1 MRKIALHGKPG
12 AGKSTLADMLAQECA
27 RAGAP
32 VRKLKLGAPLYDV
45 QALVYT
51 LAGRPLV
58 DNTVQDGPLLNALG
72 SAMRRINPDALIEPF
87 AARVQQA
94 EQLCPQVVLI
104 CDDMRAPDAEAVISL
119 GFRLVK
125 VTAPDELR
133 LQRKER
139 RGDLAAGDDEHS
151 TEATVA
157 APEWRRVENTG
168 SLDDLRVQAADLVS
182 EVLR

>member
-12 AGKSTLADMLAQECA
+12 AGKSTLAGMLAEECE

-32 VRKLKLGAPLYDV
+32 VRRLKLGAPLYDA
-45 QALVYT
+45 QALVYA

-72 SAMRRINPDALIEPF
+72 AAMRRINPEALIAPF
-87 AARVQQA
+87 AARTQQA
-94 EQLCPQVVLI
+94 EGLSPQAVLI
-104 CDDMRAPDAEAVISL
+104 CDDMRAPDAEAVLAL

-125 VTAPDELR
+125 VTAPDDIR
-133 LQRKER
+133 MQRR
-139 RGDLAAGDDEHS
+139 AQRGDLAAGDDEHS
-151 TEATVA
+151 TEAPVT
-157 APEWRRVENTG
+157 APEWRRIENTG
-168 SLDDLRVQAADLVS
+168 SLEDLRAQAAGIVS

>member
-12 AGKSTLADMLAQECA
+12 AGKSTLAGMLAEECE

-32 VRKLKLGAPLYDV
+32 VRRLKLGAPLYDV
-45 QALVYT
+45 QALVYA

-58 DNTVQDGPLLNALG
+58 DNAVQDGPLLNALG
-72 SAMRRINPDALIEPF
+72 SAMRRINPDALLAPF

-94 EQLCPQVVLI
+94 ERLCPQAVLL
-104 CDDMRAPDAEAVISL
+104 CDDMRAPDAEAVLAL

-125 VTAPDELR
+125 VTAPDGLR
-133 LQRKER
+133 LQRKKR

-151 TEATVA
+151 TEAPVT
-157 APEWRRVENTG
+157 APEWRRIENAG
-168 SLDDLRVQAADLVS
+168 SLEDLRARAAGIVA

>member
-1 MRKIALHGKPG
+1 
-12 AGKSTLADMLAQECA
+12 MLAEECE

-32 VRKLKLGAPLYDV
+32 VRRLKLGAPLYDV
-45 QALVYT
+45 QALVYA

-72 SAMRRINPDALIEPF
+72 AAMRRINPDALTVPF
-87 AARVQQA
+87 AARVQQT
-94 EQLCPQVVLI
+94 EGYCPQAVLI
-104 CDDMRAPDAEAVISL
+104 CDDMRAPDAEAVLAL

-139 RGDLAAGDDEHS
+139 RGDLGSGDDEHS
-151 TEATVA
+151 TEAPVR
-157 APEWRRVENTG
+157 APEWRRIENAG
-168 SLDDLRVQAADLVS
+168 SLEDLRTQAASIVA
-182 EVLR
+182 EVLG